1 MTVFGD
7 RIFKEDKQVKMES
20 LLWVPILK
28 NQSPSKKKSGY
39 KQVEA
44 KSDEDRRR
52 WPFTNQG
59 AEGVS

>member
-1 MTVFGD
+1 
-7 RIFKEDKQVKMES
+7 MES
-20 LLWVPILK
+20 LLWVPVLK

-44 KSDEDRRR
+44 KSEEDRRRR